1 LQVDVVHK
9 RVPPDCRYRRRSPL
23 IAPTITPQASPRASE
38 RRSGRITHYS
48 DGQFGCHAALGEPKK
63 LVKLLGAWHYQ
74 SCYFCNPEMHEI
86 GMAEAA
92 ARFKQY
98 L

>member
-1 LQVDVVHK
+1 M
-9 RVPPDCRYRRRSPL
+9 PL
-23 IAPTITPQASPRASE
+23 PAAFATNCANYNPGSEPISE
-38 RRSGRITHYS
+38 RKNVWEDITYYS
-48 DGQFGCHAALGEPKK
+48 DGQFGCHAALGESKK
-63 LVKLLGAWHYQ
+63 LVKLPGARHYQ

>member
-1 LQVDVVHK
+1 M
-9 RVPPDCRYRRRSPL
+9 PL
-23 IAPTITPQASPRASE
+23 PAAFATICANYNPASE
-38 RRSGRITHYS
+38 PISERKKVWKDITHYS